1 MRHCG
6 HNAQLTCHQK
16 PDVKLTIYLWETNE
30 ELVAQQGADSA
41 CLFLLL
47 LNLTDAA
54 LLGLLGRLEP
64 RALQAYQPRL
74 SWAVLQTGQK
84 LQRAL

>member
-1 MRHCG
+1 M
-6 HNAQLTCHQK
+6 Q
-16 PDVKLTIYLWETNE
+16 KLTIYLWETNE

-47 LNLTDAA
+47 PNLTDVAP
-54 LLGLLGRLEP
+54 LGQLGRLEQP
-64 RALQAYQPRL
+64 AHRAYQPRL

-84 LQRAL
+84 LRRAP